1 MAGTDLASRGNLCS
15 KVLGTVL
22 TDVQFW
28 VPVTV
33 LLAGLLLLQWIR

>member
-1 MAGTDLASRGNLCS
+1 MTGANTPKPSRDLLAS
-15 KVLGTVL
+15 VF

-33 LLAGLLLLQWIR
+33 LIAGLLILEWIR